1 MKAIENHLKE
11 IDYVEREIKRTQSW
25 KRKKDLVKYRNRL
38 KNELR
43 IYVQYHQQA
52 NCKNFQNSIDK

>member
-1 MKAIENHLKE
+1 MKAIEKHLKE

-38 KNELR
+38 KKELR

-52 NCKNFQNSIDK
+52 NYKNIQNTIDK